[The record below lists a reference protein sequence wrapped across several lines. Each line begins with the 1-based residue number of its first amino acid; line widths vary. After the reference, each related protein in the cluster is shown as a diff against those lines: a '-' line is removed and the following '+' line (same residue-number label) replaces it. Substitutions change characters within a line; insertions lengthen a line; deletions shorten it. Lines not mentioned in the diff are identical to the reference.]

1 MASPAA
7 VAALLHLCSGMLMLI
22 MHPPN
27 LPFDDGQ
34 GTLAALH
41 GEAVVHCNVGPD
53 TVILDPQEPTCA
65 R

>member
-1 MASPAA
+1 
-7 VAALLHLCSGMLMLI
+7 MLMLI
-22 MHPPN
+22 VHPRIFLLDN
-27 LPFDDGQ
+27 GQ

-53 TVILDPQEPTCA
+53 TVILDPQDPSCA